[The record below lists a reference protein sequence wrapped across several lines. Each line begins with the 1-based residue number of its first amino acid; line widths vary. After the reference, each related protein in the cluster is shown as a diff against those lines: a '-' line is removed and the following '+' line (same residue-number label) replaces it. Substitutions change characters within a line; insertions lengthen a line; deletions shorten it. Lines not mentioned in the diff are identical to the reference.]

1 MKFWSEEGPSSTQWV
16 DFNFYGHQL
25 VIHEHPKTVSQ
36 ESVHSKPVDG
46 HDGPVPHFGVILGG
60 EEWEALAE
68 RLKSFDTR
76 FVIEPY
82 IRFKGQVGEPAT
94 MFLFMRQHIID
105 VAKSLMTNKG
115 YTAVGLAEVLSTA
128 GVPKGSFYHYFR
140 SKEEFGQ
147 ALLEEYFQEYIGRVD
162 IVMAAEGTGAERLLG
177 YLRYWAQTQAFDHPE
192 EKCLVVKL
200 GAEVCDLSEDM
211 RTELEEGTAL
221 IIQRITRCVEQGM
234 TDGSIS
240 TTQDAPTLA
249 ESLYQLWLGASL
261 LVKVRKTTTPF
272 ETALITSERLL
283 GQGAPVVRR

>member
-1 MKFWSEEGPSSTQWV
+1 MK
-16 DFNFYGHQL
+16 
-25 VIHEHPKTVSQ
+25 
-36 ESVHSKPVDG
+36 KPIQD
-46 HDGPVPHFGVILGG
+46 
-60 EEWEALAE
+60 
-68 RLKSFDTR
+68 
-76 FVIEPY
+76 
-82 IRFKGQVGEPAT
+82 
-94 MFLFMRQHIID
+94 MRQHIID

-115 YTAVGLAEVLSTA
+115 YTAVGLSQVLTTA

-177 YLRYWAQTQAFDHPE
+177 YLHYWAKTQAFDHPE

-211 RTELEEGTAL
+211 RAVLEEGTAL

-240 TTQDAPTLA
+240 QTQDAVTLA

-261 LVKVRKTTTPF
+261 LVKVKNSTAPF
-272 ETALITSERLL
+272 ETALITSKRLL
-283 GQGAPVVRR
+283 A

>member
-1 MKFWSEEGPSSTQWV
+1 MK
-16 DFNFYGHQL
+16 
-25 VIHEHPKTVSQ
+25 
-36 ESVHSKPVDG
+36 KPIQD
-46 HDGPVPHFGVILGG
+46 
-60 EEWEALAE
+60 
-68 RLKSFDTR
+68 
-76 FVIEPY
+76 
-82 IRFKGQVGEPAT
+82 
-94 MFLFMRQHIID
+94 MRQHIID

-115 YTAVGLAEVLSTA
+115 YTAVGLSEVLTTA

-177 YLRYWAQTQAFDHPE
+177 YLRYWAKTQAFDHPE

-211 RTELEEGTAL
+211 RAVLEEGTAL

-234 TDGSIS
+234 ADGSIS
-240 TTQDAPTLA
+240 LKQDAATLA

-261 LVKVRKTTTPF
+261 LVKVKKTTAPF
-272 ETALITSERLL
+272 EIALITSKRLL
-283 GQGAPVVRR
+283 E

>member
-1 MKFWSEEGPSSTQWV
+1 M
-16 DFNFYGHQL
+16 
-25 VIHEHPKTVSQ
+25 
-36 ESVHSKPVDG
+36 
-46 HDGPVPHFGVILGG
+46 
-60 EEWEALAE
+60 
-68 RLKSFDTR
+68 
-76 FVIEPY
+76 
-82 IRFKGQVGEPAT
+82 
-94 MFLFMRQHIID
+94 
-105 VAKSLMTNKG
+105 
-115 YTAVGLAEVLSTA
+115 LSTA